1 MSVWDFVRD
10 PASVRLLVEFG
21 EAKGVSSAQLLKRT
35 GLERLQLDDPNV
47 ALEAS
52 QELLVIANLMRAL
65 KYPPQLG
72 LEVGMQYGFTTYGI
86 WGYGLISS
94 ATVGEA
100 LNLALRFLPLTYAFA
115 LISVGEVNGEVILKF
130 GEPDVD
136 EDVRSF
142 LTQRDMAAA
151 ARLISELAGNGFK
164 LNRIMLRE
172 PPPDRDRGRGQGREM
187 WGAVIE
193 FGCHM
198 NAIVCDAAVL
208 QVKLPNANPLTAA
221 MCQQLCMS
229 LMEGRRARQG
239 ASTLVRSYLQ
249 VSCGNN
255 FPDLPT
261 MARHL
266 YWSERTLKRRLQAEG
281 TSFRQLQT
289 EVRRQLAQDLLS
301 DGTLSIS
308 EIATRLGFSDQSS
321 FSQAYKRWHGVAPSV
336 ERSKSVTRER
346 AF

>member
-21 EAKGVSSAQLLKRT
+21 ESKGVSSAQLLKRT
-35 GLERLQLDDPNV
+35 GLARQQLDDPKV
-47 ALEAS
+47 ELEAS

-72 LEVGMQYGFTTYGI
+72 WEVGLRYGFTTYGI

-100 LNLALRFLPLTYAFA
+100 LRLALRFLPLTYAFT
-115 LISVGEVNGEVILKF
+115 LISAGEADGQVILKF

-136 EDVRSF
+136 EDVRRF

-151 ARLISELAGNGFK
+151 ARLISELVGNGFK
-164 LNRIMLRE
+164 LNRIMLSE
-172 PPPDRDRGRGQGREM
+172 AASDRKKESPRGKDSEM

-198 NAIVCDAAVL
+198 NALVFDAAVL
-208 QVKLPNANPLTAA
+208 QVKLPNANPLTAS

-229 LMEGRRARQG
+229 LVEGRRARQG
-239 ASTLVRSYLQ
+239 SATLVRSYLH
-249 VSCGNN
+249 VSCGNS

-266 YWSERTLKRRLQAEG
+266 YLSERTLKRRLQAEG

-289 EVRRQLAQDLLS
+289 EVRSQLAQDLLA
-301 DGTLSIS
+301 DGALSIS

-336 ERSKSVTRER
+336 GR
-346 AF
+346 AK